1 MAIVLNKW
9 KIQIKLFSLK
19 LTMFITRLATFLL
32 LIVVSLSQAKDS
44 QPFDFFQGTYH
55 DFTVCLRINNIT
67 IEEYEKFDDTNNLD
81 NVLKENVELKHKC
94 NIRCQLEREPT
105 KWLNARG
112 EVDLKSMKA
121 TSETGV
127 SISKC
132 MEKAPQEACA
142 YVYKLV
148 ICAFKSGHSAIKF
161 ASYEHIPEE
170 TGGLIAEQQA
180 DLFDYDTID
189 L

>member
-1 MAIVLNKW
+1 
-9 KIQIKLFSLK
+9 
-19 LTMFITRLATFLL
+19 MFITRLAILVLL
-32 LIVVSLSQAKDS
+32 FIVSLSQAK
-44 QPFDFFQGTYH
+44 PTLDFFEGTYH
-55 DFTVCLRINNIT
+55 DFKNCLKINNIT
-67 IEEYEKFDDTNNLD
+67 IEEYEKFDDTDNLD

-94 NIRCQLEREPT
+94 NIKCQLEREPT

-121 TSETGV
+121 TSEAAV

-132 MEKAPQEACA
+132 MEKAPQESCA

-148 ICAFKSGHSAIKF
+148 ICAFKSGHSAIKLE
-161 ASYEHIPEE
+161 SYEHIPEE